1 MIIYRYLSRQLFW
14 ATLAVSFVLTFIIV
28 SSRFLRYLS
37 DAATG
42 RFDGTA
48 VFLITG
54 YRLPGFL
61 EMVLP
66 LGLFLGILLSYGRM
80 YLENEMVV
88 LQACGVSQNRLVAL
102 SMIPALCMSAVI
114 AFFAFYLA
122 PWGAQQAYNVVLEQ
136 ERRSGLEVLSPR
148 RFHSSNEGRT
158 VTYAE
163 DIDSAKAEMKNLF
176 IVNYDRGEKRGAYR
190 KVVLIRAEKGE
201 YHIDDAGNRFLVMK
215 NGERFEVDP
224 GSADYTRFHYDE
236 YSLKLKDKLVTARAL
251 KHEDYTTAALLDED
265 STPARVELQW
275 RLSLVL
281 LVPIVVLM
289 AVPLAKV
296 NPRQGRYLKM
306 LPAILLYL
314 AYLSLLMAAK
324 GAVEKGNIPAW
335 LGILWVHALFLL
347 VGAGLN
353 YWPHWQMLRA
363 KRRMDL
369 ELQQGVA
376 A

>member
-14 ATLAVSFVLTFIIV
+14 STLAVSFVLTFIIV

-37 DAATG
+37 DAAVG

-54 YRLPGFL
+54 YRMPGFL

-66 LGLFLGILLSYGRM
+66 LGLFLGVLLSYGRM

-122 PWGAQQAYNVVLEQ
+122 PWGAQQAYDVVLEQ

-163 DIDSAKAEMKNLF
+163 DIDSKQATMKNLF
-176 IVNYDRGEKRGAYR
+176 IVNYDRKARQGAYR

-201 YHIDDAGNRFLVMK
+201 YHIDAAGNRFLVMK

-224 GSADYTRFHYDE
+224 GNPDYSRFHYDE
-236 YSLKLKDKLVTARAL
+236 YSLKLKDRLITARAL
-251 KHEDYTTAALLDED
+251 KHDDRSTRDLLAEGSRAAQ
-265 STPARVELQW
+265 VEIQW
-275 RLSLVL
+275 RFSLAL

-289 AVPLAKV
+289 AVPLSKV

-314 AYLSLLMAAK
+314 GYLSLLMAAK
-324 GAVEKGNIPAW
+324 GAVEKGRIPVEI
-335 LGILWVHALFLL
+335 GIWWVHVIFLL

-353 YWPHWQMLRA
+353 YWPYWQMRQA
-363 KRRMDL
+363 RRRMDR
-369 ELQQGVA
+369 EAVA
-376 A
+376 GAMA